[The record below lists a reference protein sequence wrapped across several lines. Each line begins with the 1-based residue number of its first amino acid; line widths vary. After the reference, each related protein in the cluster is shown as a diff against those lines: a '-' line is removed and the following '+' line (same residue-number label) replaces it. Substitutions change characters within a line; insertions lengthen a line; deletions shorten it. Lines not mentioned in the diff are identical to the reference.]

1 MNRMPGWRPPMAGH
15 TPFFVAAAEPRF
27 PYCLY
32 IPKARP
38 PGPAPLLIGIHGSDR
53 RPELLRDI
61 LAPLCDR
68 TGAVLLAPLFA
79 IGSTGPDDEPG
90 YKFGLFNGVR
100 YDRALLAMVDD
111 AARRLP
117 LAIDRFAMAGFS
129 GGAQLVL
136 RFMMLQPQ
144 RLHAVSIGA
153 PGYVT
158 LLDPSLPWWAG
169 TADFETIFGHPLD
182 TEAIRRIAIHLAI
195 GGSDTETEEIRVP
208 EGHPLWVRGVEK
220 AGPTRISRIEALDAS
235 LRAAGCSTQLDYVP
249 NVAHATKRILPVTAV
264 FLEKQLLAR
273 DVRPAAPA
281 PS

>member
-1 MNRMPGWRPPMAGH
+1 MAGH

-32 IPKARP
+32 IPRRRP

-79 IGSTGPDDEPG
+79 IGSAGAGDEVG

-100 YDRALLAMVDD
+100 YDEALLAMVDD

-117 LAIDRFAMAGFS
+117 LLTDRFAMVGFS

-136 RFMMLQPQ
+136 RFMLLQPQ

-169 TADFETIFGHPLD
+169 TADFEAIFGRALD
-182 TEAIRRIAIHLAI
+182 IEAMRRIAIHLAI
-195 GGSDTETEEIRVP
+195 GGNDTETEEIRVP
-208 EGHPLWVRGVEK
+208 EGHPLWVRGVEQ
-220 AGPTRISRIEALDAS
+220 AGPTRITRIEALDAS
-235 LRAAGCSTQLDYVP
+235 LRAAGCTTQLDYVP
-249 NVAHATKRILPVTAV
+249 DVAHATRRILPVAAA
-264 FLEKQLLAR
+264 FLERQLLAR
-273 DVRPAAPA
+273 GVSRAAPA
-281 PS
+281 HT